1 MSNIA
6 NPGCVCCASPVRDLT
21 KLTFLDGSQVGII
34 GLQGALAAIYA
45 EGWQANDDT
54 AEEITNRLEEKNY
67 IPDSARQE
75 YQRLF
80 LNEYK
85 KFVAAR
91 KNKTA

>member
-1 MSNIA
+1 MSNRA
-6 NPGCVCCASPVRDLT
+6 NPGYVCCAPPVRDLT
-21 KLTFLDGSQVGII
+21 KLTFLDGTQVGVI
-34 GLQGALAAIYA
+34 GLKGVLAALYA

-54 AEEITNRLEEKNY
+54 AEEITKRLEEKNY

-80 LNEYK
+80 LKEYK
-85 KFVAAR
+85 KFVADQ